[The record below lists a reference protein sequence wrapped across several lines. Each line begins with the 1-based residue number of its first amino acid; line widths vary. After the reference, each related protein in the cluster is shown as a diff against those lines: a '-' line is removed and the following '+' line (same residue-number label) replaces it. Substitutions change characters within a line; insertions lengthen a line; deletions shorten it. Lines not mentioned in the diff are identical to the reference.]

1 MPEQDFEDI
10 YRRLFD
16 PVYRYALRL
25 TQNAHEA
32 QELTQET
39 FFKALRALDGFRGDS
54 SLYAWLCGIAKN
66 AYLSSL
72 RRQPPRPLNDLEG
85 LTDVGSDPQDLALQ
99 REDASRA
106 QLAVQAL
113 PQPYREVFSLRALGG
128 LGFRQIGELMGKS
141 GNWACVVYH
150 RARKKLNAQLEEET

>member
-39 FFKALRALDGFRGDS
+39 FFKALGALDGFRGDS

-66 AYLSSL
+66 AYFSS
-72 RRQPPRPLNDLEG
+72 RRRKTPQPLAALDERADDSAGPEG
-85 LTDVGSDPQDLALQ
+85 RALMQEDVRLARQAL
-99 REDASRA
+99 
-106 QLAVQAL
+106 QAL
-113 PQPYREVFSLRALGG
+113 PEPYKEVFSLRALGG
-128 LGFRQIGELMGKS
+128 LDFRQIGELMGKS

-150 RARKKLNAQLEEET
+150 RARKKLNAQWEEET